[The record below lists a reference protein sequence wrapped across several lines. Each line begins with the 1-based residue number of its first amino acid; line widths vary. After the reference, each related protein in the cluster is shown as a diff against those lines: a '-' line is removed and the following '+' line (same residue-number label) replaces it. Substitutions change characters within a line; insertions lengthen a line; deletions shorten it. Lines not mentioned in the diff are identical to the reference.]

1 MGGHAQAVVHS
12 TARAEAMEQ
21 MEDVGR
27 FPFAALARRV
37 ALVRWAVAL
46 PLLAA
51 VAVMVAVGCRE
62 NGDINGNNGGNNSGN
77 AGNTSGPSGHGG
89 HGGHGG
95 NPTGLPNLLSA
106 ELVAAM
112 ALLVVIVV
120 APLGDVAWGRWRF
133 HALVQR
139 MFDRTLKVSRLDG
152 LERLAAMSTIVF
164 VGGDSLQ
171 HAPRF
176 VDAVP
181 LQCSWRSPVLATM
194 RDQAVLV
201 AAALACPPM
210 GGAMGGAMGGGGAD
224 DGLDS
229 GSGGSGGSGGNG
241 GGRHGSRTRTRSS
254 SSTPHQESVL
264 VINPLDKAIMDA
276 AVLVRD
282 DAVDFDGSS
291 SSTSAPTTTSNPV
304 PASASTSASASA
316 STGRSHRPSRSS
328 SSSSGGRSSG
338 GRSGSAAAVASFD
351 IVESS
356 DSGGAAG
363 QSTAWTVVRH
373 RITGHVTVRYIL

>member
-51 VAVMVAVGCRE
+51 VAVMVAVGWRE
-62 NGDINGNNGGNNSGN
+62 NGDINGSNGGNNSGN

-89 HGGHGG
+89 HGG
-95 NPTGLPNLLSA
+95 NLLSA

-120 APLGDVAWGRWRF
+120 APLGDVAWGRWRL

-139 MFDRTLKVSRLDG
+139 MFDRRLKVSRLDG

-181 LQCSWRSPVLATM
+181 LQCSWRSPVSSATM
-194 RDQAVLV
+194 RAQEVLV

-210 GGAMGGAMGGGGAD
+210 GGGGAD
-224 DGLDS
+224 DGSLD
-229 GSGGSGGSGGNG
+229 GGSGGSGG
-241 GGRHGSRTRTRSS
+241 GRHGSSRSHTRNRSS

-264 VINPLDKAIMDA
+264 IINPLDKAIMDA

-282 DAVDFDGSS
+282 DAVDFDGSP

-304 PASASTSASASA
+304 PASASTSASTSA
-316 STGRSHRPSRSS
+316 SPGRSHRPSRSS
-328 SSSSGGRSSG
+328 SSSGGGRSSG
-338 GRSGSAAAVASFD
+338 GRSSGGASAVASFD

-356 DSGGAAG
+356 DSGGHSGAAG

-373 RITGHVTVRYIL
+373 RITGHVTVRNILYLTSNALGGEE